1 MKNLILITFFLIGF
15 GHFAAQAQFPPP
27 AGQPGSTAI
36 HKDSSA
42 FVAWASRCIVER
54 GLQNIIDTQ
63 SDTAS
68 AGEAWMATGKSGVN
82 GIVSLGDGGIAI
94 LTFDS
99 PIYNGPG
106 WDFAIFENSFSD
118 DFLELAFVEVSADGV
133 NFYRFPA
140 TSLTQDSAQTA
151 TFGTLDATQ
160 INNLAGKYRGGYG
173 TPFDLE
179 ELSHLPIDINQI
191 THVKIIDVVG
201 CILPLYATYD
211 FNGNII
217 NDPFPTHFPS
227 GGFDL
232 DAVGVI
238 HGVNASVGSTQNKKP
253 IRVYP
258 NPASSFVNISLGG
271 GMSELSRVT
280 IQDVLGNTVLI
291 SETAHLS
298 SNGNWRINTSSL
310 NNNVYFVV
318 IETPTGIHTEK
329 ILIINE

>member
-1 MKNLILITFFLIGF
+1 MKNLILIILFLIALGRF
-15 GHFAAQAQFPPP
+15 VSQAQFPPP
-27 AGQPGSTAI
+27 AGQPGSTAM

-42 FVAWASRCIVER
+42 FVAWAIHCVVER
-54 GLQNIIDTQ
+54 GLQNITDTE

-82 GIVSLGDGGIAI
+82 GMVSLGDGGIAI

-118 DFLELAFVEVSADGV
+118 DFLELGFVEVSADGV

-140 TSLTQDSAQTA
+140 TSLTQDSAQIA
-151 TFGTLDATQ
+151 TFGTLDATK
-160 INNLAGKYRGGYG
+160 INNLAGKYRANYG
-173 TPFDLE
+173 TAFDLE
-179 ELSHLPIDINQI
+179 ELSNQPLDIDHI
-191 THVKIIDVVG
+191 THVRIIDVVG

-238 HGVNASVGSTQNKKP
+238 HGVNASVRTPQKNSFFQ
-253 IRVYP
+253 VYP
-258 NPASSFVNISLGG
+258 NPASSFININAELGLG
-271 GMSELSRVT
+271 EITRVS
-280 IQDVLGNTVLI
+280 IKDILGNTVLI
-291 SETAHLS
+291 KKASNFPT
-298 SNGNWRINTSSL
+298 NGNIQINISGLRNSAY
-310 NNNVYFVV
+310 VVV
-318 IETPTGIHTEK
+318 IETPKAIQTEK
-329 ILIINE
+329 ILIVNE